1 MAGPR
6 GRRPSPPPR
15 AAVRRYPRLAEAW
28 GSASAPPKRG
38 RAVAGPKRGAS
49 RRTGGG
55 GGGAGALAEAD
66 DEAGGCVPAAPWQA
80 GGHRPTCVD
89 VHAIG
94 LRPTRSAPPGDGPTF
109 LAQGGWRGVWLV
121 PPREGAGG
129 RGDDLGGMG
138 HRPSYYVVKTIR
150 YSSDDVDLYSPGTYR
165 RHQIDAMASERLS
178 GTGTAAAIYGFCGHS
193 VLNERARSSLLR
205 RIKDLGRKDREQ
217 GFRLDW
223 DGAVERAKEGGREAL
238 KGRRVGTIRFGG
250 GGMGFG
256 EGKREAKAEPEWPT
270 LAARLGYARDA
281 ARLVAEMRR
290 VDSCGKDGAGREGG
304 GGDSY
309 SYNVT
314 IVHKDLKPDNILV
327 FSGGDRGDG
336 KLGDVLRL
344 GDFNDAQLQW
354 HNATAAAAA
363 AGGGGGDAHGAH
375 PCAFLRPRHN
385 ANYQSREEA
394 HELPLT
400 DTVDLHA
407 LGSVLYFVLFGR
419 MPFWDLDEP
428 DSFAYLSVGIF
439 PLLPGGYWDD
449 GSAGGGVA
457 AVLSLIQKLRA
468 IDPAAR
474 PSAYV
479 AATELEVILS
489 AHLRRVGGNAH
500 KLYLETH
507 I

>member
-1 MAGPR
+1 M
-6 GRRPSPPPR
+6 
-15 AAVRRYPRLAEAW
+15 
-28 GSASAPPKRG
+28 
-38 RAVAGPKRGAS
+38 
-49 RRTGGG
+49 
-55 GGGAGALAEAD
+55 AEAD

-138 HRPSYYVVKTIR
+138 HRPNYYVVKTIR

-363 AGGGGGDAHGAH
+363 AGGGGGTPMG
-375 PCAFLRPRHN
+375 P
-385 ANYQSREEA
+385 
-394 HELPLT
+394 T
-400 DTVDLHA
+400 HA
-407 LGSVLYFVLFGR
+407 PS
-419 MPFWDLDEP
+419 
-428 DSFAYLSVGIF
+428 S
-439 PLLPGGYWDD
+439 
-449 GSAGGGVA
+449 
-457 AVLSLIQKLRA
+457 
-468 IDPAAR
+468 DPATTPTTKAGRRLTSSPSLTPSTCTRWAR
-474 PSAYV
+474 CCTLCCSGGCPSGTSTNPTASRTCQWGFSPSFRGDIGT
-479 AATELEVILS
+479 TE
-489 AHLRRVGGNAH
+489 ARGGAWRQFCPSSRS
-500 KLYLETH
+500 
-507 I
+507 